1 MSNEA
6 QISLKNVNKSFGA
19 HHVLNDVN
27 IDINKGDFIC
37 IFGKSGGGKTTLLN
51 CISTIDQASAGH
63 IFIDD
68 QELSILGTLETYDNG
83 EMRSFEKLDPI
94 KKKKKKECEL
104 LRRNNIAYLFQ
115 NFALVEK
122 MTVEDNMKLA
132 VKYNKAKNKKELIQ
146 TALDK
151 MGVGDKLKS
160 KVYELSGGEQQR
172 VAIARNMVKPF
183 DIMLADEPTGS
194 LDDENKSIVI
204 DTLLALNKEG
214 KTIVVVSHDKDFKKI
229 ASKSY
234 LISEGK
240 LEVLNET

>member
-1 MSNEA
+1 MSNEV

-51 CISTIDQASAGH
+51 
-63 IFIDD
+63 
-68 QELSILGTLETYDNG
+68 ILGTLETYDNG

-94 KKKKKKECEL
+94 KKKKECEL

-172 VAIARNMVKPF
+172 VAI
-183 DIMLADEPTGS
+183 
-194 LDDENKSIVI
+194 
-204 DTLLALNKEG
+204 
-214 KTIVVVSHDKDFKKI
+214 KKI

-240 LEVLNET
+240 LEGLNEA

>member
-1 MSNEA
+1 MSNEV

-51 CISTIDQASAGH
+51 
-63 IFIDD
+63 
-68 QELSILGTLETYDNG
+68 ILGTLETYDDG
-83 EMRSFEKLDPI
+83 EMRSFEKQDPI
-94 KKKKKKECEL
+94 KKKKECEL

-146 TALDK
+146 NALDK
-151 MGVGDKLKS
+151 MGVGDKLKF

-194 LDDENKSIVI
+194 LDDENKQMVM

-234 LISEGK
+234 FIADGK
-240 LEVLNET
+240 LEVSNEA

>member
-1 MSNEA
+1 MSNEV

-51 CISTIDQASAGH
+51 
-63 IFIDD
+63 
-68 QELSILGTLETYDNG
+68 ILGTLETYDNG

-94 KKKKKKECEL
+94 KKKKECEL

-146 TALDK
+146 NALDK
-151 MGVGDKLKS
+151 MGVGDKLKF

-194 LDDENKSIVI
+194 LDDENKQMVMG
-204 DTLLALNKEG
+204 TLLALNKEG

-234 LISEGK
+234 FIADGK
-240 LEVLNET
+240 LEVSNEA

>member
-1 MSNEA
+1 MNSLA

-51 CISTIDQASAGH
+51 II
-63 IFIDD
+63 
-68 QELSILGTLETYDNG
+68 GTLESYDSG
-83 EMRSFEKLDPI
+83 DMSSFAKLNPI
-94 KKKKKKECEL
+94 KKKKDCEL

-122 MTVEDNMKLA
+122 MTVEENMKLA

-240 LEVLNET
+240 LEVLNEA

>member
-1 MSNEA
+1 MN
-6 QISLKNVNKSFGA
+6 
-19 HHVLNDVN
+19 
-27 IDINKGDFIC
+27 
-37 IFGKSGGGKTTLLN
+37 
-51 CISTIDQASAGH
+51 
-63 IFIDD
+63 
-68 QELSILGTLETYDNG
+68 ILGTLETYDNG

-94 KKKKKKECEL
+94 KKKKECEL

-194 LDDENKSIVI
+194 LDDENKQMVM

-234 LISEGK
+234 FIADGK
-240 LEVLNET
+240 LEVLNEA

>member
-1 MSNEA
+1 MSNEV

-51 CISTIDQASAGH
+51 
-63 IFIDD
+63 
-68 QELSILGTLETYDNG
+68 ILGTLETYDNG

-94 KKKKKKECEL
+94 KKKKECEL

-146 TALDK
+146 NALDK
-151 MGVGDKLKS
+151 MGVGDKLKF

-194 LDDENKSIVI
+194 LDDENKQMVMG
-204 DTLLALNKEG
+204 TLLALNKEG

-240 LEVLNET
+240 LEVLNEA

>member
-1 MSNEA
+1 MSNEV

-19 HHVLNDVN
+19 HHVLKDVN
-27 IDINKGDFIC
+27 LNINEGDFIC

-51 CISTIDQASAGH
+51 II
-63 IFIDD
+63 
-68 QELSILGTLETYDNG
+68 GTLESYDSVD
-83 EMRSFEKLDPI
+83 MSSFAKLNPI
-94 KKKKKKECEL
+94 KKKKDCEL

-122 MTVEDNMKLA
+122 MTVEENMKLA

-146 TALDK
+146 NALDK

-204 DTLLALNKEG
+204 DTLLTLNKEG

-240 LEVLNET
+240 LEVLNEA

>member
-37 IFGKSGGGKTTLLN
+37 IFSKSGGGKTTLLN
-51 CISTIDQASAGH
+51 
-63 IFIDD
+63 
-68 QELSILGTLETYDNG
+68 ILGTLETYDNG

-94 KKKKKKECEL
+94 KKKKECEL

-146 TALDK
+146 NALDK

-240 LEVLNET
+240 LEVLNEA

>member
-1 MSNEA
+1 MSNEV

-51 CISTIDQASAGH
+51 
-63 IFIDD
+63 
-68 QELSILGTLETYDNG
+68 ILGTLETYDNG

-94 KKKKKKECEL
+94 KKKKECEL

-146 TALDK
+146 NALDK
-151 MGVGDKLKS
+151 MGVGDKLKF

-194 LDDENKSIVI
+194 LDDENKQMVMG
-204 DTLLALNKEG
+204 TLLALNKEG

>member
-1 MSNEA
+1 MSNEV

-51 CISTIDQASAGH
+51 
-63 IFIDD
+63 
-68 QELSILGTLETYDNG
+68 ILGTLETYDNG

-94 KKKKKKECEL
+94 KKKKECEL

-132 VKYNKAKNKKELIQ
+132 VKYNKAKNKKEFIQ

-151 MGVGDKLKS
+151 MGVGDKLKP

-240 LEVLNET
+240 LEVLNEA

>member
-1 MSNEA
+1 MGNEV

-19 HHVLNDVN
+19 HHVLK
-27 IDINKGDFIC
+27 DINLNINEGDFIC

-51 CISTIDQASAGH
+51 II
-63 IFIDD
+63 
-68 QELSILGTLETYDNG
+68 GTLESYDSG
-83 EMRSFEKLDPI
+83 DMSSFAKLNPI
-94 KKKKKKECEL
+94 KKKKDCEL

-122 MTVEDNMKLA
+122 MTVEENMKLA

-229 ASKSY
+229 VSKSY
-234 LISEGK
+234 FIADGK
-240 LEVLNET
+240 LEVSNEA